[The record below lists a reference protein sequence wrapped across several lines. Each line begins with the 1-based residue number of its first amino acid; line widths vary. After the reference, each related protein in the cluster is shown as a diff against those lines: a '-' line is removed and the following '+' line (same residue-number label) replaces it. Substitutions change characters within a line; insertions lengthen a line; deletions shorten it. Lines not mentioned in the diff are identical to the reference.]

1 MSIDSILQAG
11 AAKARKKKPR
21 KMFGGINAVD
31 SRYTGEEPVWDG
43 WETWPIEKFWK
54 EYTRAFN
61 FYNYYSCAKDSKP
74 AVLEW
79 MVNNGYSKA
88 DIHSVK
94 SAPDYFPGM
103 TTGTLCTCMNRGMP
117 VEHPHA
123 QKYVESVSNRVLS
136 EPMMASDAF
145 AKEKIALAITEGNRS
160 AANETIEQA
169 GSPVKSNAISPMV
182 RLQKKCM
189 DTMIMELD
197 LLMDE
202 WCDSGDEVRV
212 IPIYKTMQKHEL
224 PAAACS
230 QVETYLEKWL
240 NEMSLAASGEDA
252 YMAEGYAYLSKKQL
266 NNRIAAIQT
275 MLDDLVMFK
284 NSAKASR
291 KPREKKPTA
300 ATKQIEK
307 LKYMKHSEEFKVT
320 SINPIRI
327 IGAYRL
333 LAFNVKTRMLFDYG
347 TSATTGFIMKGTTI
361 QNSDETMSRCIRL
374 RKPEEF
380 LQIALGNTANQFD
393 KAWEKLTTKESKPN
407 GRINDDIILLRVF

>member
-1 MSIDSILQAG
+1 MSVDHILKSA
-11 AAKARKKKPR
+11 AAKNRTKPR
-21 KMFGGINAVD
+21 KSGNGISATD

-54 EYTRAFN
+54 EYTRSFN
-61 FYNYYSCAKDSKP
+61 FYNYYSSAKDSKA

-79 MVNNGYSKA
+79 MTNNGYSKN
-88 DIHSVK
+88 DIRAVK

-103 TTGTLCTCMNRGMP
+103 TAGTLCTCMNRGMP
-117 VEHPHA
+117 VQHPQA
-123 QKYVESVSNRVLS
+123 QAYLESL
-136 EPMMASDAF
+136 SDAVRSGPMVANDVF
-145 AKEKIALAITEGNRS
+145 VKEKIALAIAEGLRS
-160 AANETIEQA
+160 QIKETSDA
-169 GSPVKSNAISPMV
+169 VDASVKSNVVPPMV

-189 DTMIMELD
+189 STMIMDLD

-212 IPIYKTMQKHEL
+212 IPIYKTMQTYEL

-240 NEMSLAASGEDA
+240 NEMTLAVSGDDA

-266 NNRIAAIQT
+266 NSRIAAVQT
-275 MLDDLVMFK
+275 MLDDLMMFK

-300 ATKQIEK
+300 ATKQIAK
-307 LKYMKHSEEFKVT
+307 LKYMKHSDEFKIT

-327 IGAYRL
+327 IGAHRF

-347 TSATTGFIMKGTTI
+347 TSATVGFIIKGTTI

-380 LQIALGNTANQFD
+380 LQIALNNTANQFE
-393 KAWEKLTTKESKPN
+393 KAWSKLTTKESKPN
-407 GRINDDIILLRVF
+407 GRINEEIILLRVF